1 MFALSDGVASPR
13 GLASYINTTRRSL
26 FGPQAEVQRLDVGE
40 PSCHSRECV
49 CVNRVKDEASIS
61 SVLAQDGSR
70 AIPEPVLDGRHPPTR
85 PPPAKELCATAHVGS
100 RAKPGSDHDRGWL
113 AAWSVEQPLNE
124 VIFSKNDSTYDVA
137 R

>member
-1 MFALSDGVASPR
+1 ML
-13 GLASYINTTRRSL
+13 
-26 FGPQAEVQRLDVGE
+26 GE
-40 PSCHSRECV
+40 PSCHSRACV

-70 AIPEPVLDGRHPPTR
+70 AIPQPVLDGRQPPTQ
-85 PPPAKELCATAHVGS
+85 PPPVTPPVKELCATAHVGS
-100 RAKPGSDHDRGWL
+100 RAKPGSDHDRGRL

-124 VIFSKNDSTYDVA
+124 VIFSKNDSTYDVG